1 MLIQALCE
9 YYDILAKA
17 GKVTPAGYS
26 KAKIHYLVHLT
37 PEGEIDNIS
46 NWQVTQG
53 EKEKPVPR
61 EEQMPERTEK
71 PGIEANIV
79 EHRPLYLFGLNETD
93 GVLSPEDKTGKAK
106 KSHRALVESNLEF
119 LEGLDSPVVNA
130 YRKFLENWNPES
142 ETENPHLL
150 GLGKSYSKSNYIFCL
165 KGRPDLLLH
174 LDPGLKSK
182 WEERQSNRGTGGGEM
197 TAQCAVTGEMAPIAR
212 IHGKI
217 KGVAGGLATGAVLV
231 GFNNPSECSYGMEQS
246 YNSNI
251 SEAAM
256 KKYTEALNY
265 LLNSNRHKVL
275 IDDMTVVFWA
285 MDSGEDS
292 ELLLQEMLFGNGQDT
307 LHAEQTER
315 LLQNMLEGAKN
326 GTLTERSF
334 TTLANIDPNVDFYMV
349 GLKPNSSR
357 LALKFI
363 YRRKYADILYN
374 VARFQMDMQVSG
386 QARAVP
392 IYRIKRELVPPKSK
406 DNKVNS
412 AMMARML
419 EAVLCHAKYPYALFD
434 TMVRRIKIDASDE
447 NVRFNEVRAGILKAC
462 INRNYT
468 KKKEEEIT
476 VGLNTENQN
485 QAYLCGRLF
494 AVLEKLQQEALGNLN
509 RTIKDAY
516 FASASSTPVLVFP
529 KLLCL
534 AQNHLNKVKRPVY
547 FKKLI
552 GQVVDG
558 IQDQFPQRLSL
569 PEQGMF
575 QIGYYQQYQD
585 FFKTESTEEGEE
597 Q

>member
-53 EKEKPVPR
+53 EKEKLVPR

-79 EHRPLYLFGLNETD
+79 EHRPLYLFGLNEAD

-182 WEERQSNRGTGGGEM
+182 WEERQSNRGAGEEEM
-197 TAQCAVTGEMAPIAR
+197 TAQCAVTGETAPIAR

-275 IDDMTVVFWA
+275 IDDMTVVFWT

-292 ELLLQEMLFGNGQDT
+292 ELLLQEMLFGNVQDT

-386 QARAVP
+386 QTRAVP

-412 AMMARML
+412 AMMSRML

-434 TMVRRIKIDASDE
+434 TMVRRVKIDASDE

-494 AVLEKLQQEALGNLN
+494 AILENLQQEALGNLN

-534 AQNHLNKVKRPVY
+534 AQNHLNKVKKPDD
-547 FKKLI
+547 FNELI
-552 GQVVDG
+552 GQVMDG
-558 IQDQFPQRLSL
+558 IRDQFPQKLSL

-575 QIGYYQQYQD
+575 QIGYYQQYRRLE
-585 FFKTESTEEGEE
+585 KKGRTEEGEKK
-597 Q
+597 

>member
-53 EKEKPVPR
+53 EKEKLVPR

-182 WEERQSNRGTGGGEM
+182 WEERQSNRGAGEEEM
-197 TAQCAVTGEMAPIAR
+197 TAQCAVTGETAPIAR

-275 IDDMTVVFWA
+275 IDDMTVVFWT

-292 ELLLQEMLFGNGQDT
+292 ELLLLEMLFGNVQDT

-357 LALKFI
+357 LALQFI
-363 YRRKYADILYN
+363 YHRKYADILYN
-374 VARFQMDMQVSG
+374 VARFQMDMQVSW

-412 AMMARML
+412 AMMSRML

-462 INRNYT
+462 INRNYI

-575 QIGYYQQYQD
+575 EIGYYQQYQD

>member
-53 EKEKPVPR
+53 EKEKLVPR

-182 WEERQSNRGTGGGEM
+182 WDEGQSDRGTGGEEM
-197 TAQCAVTGEMAPIAR
+197 SAQCAVTGETAPIAR

-265 LLNSNRHKVL
+265 LLSSNRHKVL

-357 LALKFI
+357 LALQFI
-363 YRRKYADILYN
+363 YHRKYADILYN
-374 VARFQMDMQVSG
+374 AARFQMDMQVSW

-392 IYRIKRELVPPKSK
+392 IYRIKRELVSPKSK

-412 AMMARML
+412 AMMSRML

-434 TMVRRIKIDASDE
+434 TMVRRVKIDASDE

-494 AVLEKLQQEALGNLN
+494 AILENLQQEALGNLN

-534 AQNHLNKVKRPVY
+534 AQNHLNKVKKPDD
-547 FKKLI
+547 FNELI
-552 GQVVDG
+552 GQVMDG
-558 IQDQFPQRLSL
+558 IRDQFPQKLSL

-575 QIGYYQQYQD
+575 QIGYYQQYRRLE
-585 FFKTESTEEGEE
+585 KKGRTEEGEKK
-597 Q
+597 